1 MDVNERTAFPAEDY
15 DKNGNL
21 KKIRW
26 RMVKK
31 LLKYE
36 FKSVL
41 YPLCIVIA
49 VLFGLTIFACM
60 DTKTEDEFFLG
71 LPLILYI
78 YAIVATLFL
87 PIGLST
93 SRYYK
98 NFFKGEGYL
107 TFSIPASMEE
117 HVFAKHFSGIIST
130 LLGGLACAISVT
142 IVVAFTGETDT
153 GAGVEVI
160 TPTFLSVVEDLL
172 ILLEVLIGIFTVSGA
187 VTCWSQKY
195 EKRSQIVVRVVIAYV
210 LFLVLQTTLFSFLDN
225 GWLRFFF
232 TDLGAHVLDFIIIFV
247 FAGIIAFSIYYE
259 LKFLKKKL
267 NLK

>member
-49 VLFGLTIFACM
+49 VLFGLT
-60 DTKTEDEFFLG
+60 FLNCVFIKYVIPY
-71 LPLILYI
+71 LEWLYI
-78 YAIVATLFL
+78 YAVIATLFL
-87 PIGLST
+87 PIGLSA

-98 NFFKGEGYL
+98 NFFKNEGYL
-107 TFSIPASMEE
+107 TFSVPASMEE
-117 HVFAKHFSGIIST
+117 HVFAKHLSGIIST
-130 LLGGLACAISVT
+130 FIGGLACVISVAM
-142 IVVAFTGETDT
+142 VLSFMRGSD
-153 GAGVEVI
+153 AGLGLEVI
-160 TPTFLSVVEDLL
+160 SQTFLSIFEDLL

-187 VTCWSQKY
+187 VICWSQKY
-195 EKRSQIVVRVVIAYV
+195 EKRSQIIVRAIIAYV
-210 LFLVLQTTLFSFLDN
+210 LFLLFLTMLDSIFESDFS
-225 GWLRFFF
+225 RFFF
-232 TDLGAHVLDFIIIFV
+232 TDLGAHVLDFIIILV